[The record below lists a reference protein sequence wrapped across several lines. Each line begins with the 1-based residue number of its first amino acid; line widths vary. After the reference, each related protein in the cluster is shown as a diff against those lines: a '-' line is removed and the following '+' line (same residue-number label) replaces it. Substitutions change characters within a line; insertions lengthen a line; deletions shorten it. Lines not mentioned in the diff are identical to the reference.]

1 MAWYAATR
9 VVEIRK
15 ELNYK
20 RDCLI
25 DKQIFHGLTLYEKT
39 KITYF
44 RSSGCLLSD
53 KSKIMGRRVS
63 DTAGPYFQRCSYC
76 TRCVYLPC
84 LVKGMG

>member
-25 DKQIFHGLTLYEKT
+25 DKQIFHGITLYEKT

-44 RSSGCLLSD
+44 RRSGWLLLD
-53 KSKIMGRRVS
+53 KSKIMGRCVS
-63 DTAGPYFQRCSYC
+63 DTVGPYFQ
-76 TRCVYLPC
+76 
-84 LVKGMG
+84 